1 MSPSFWPMPPGT
13 GGRILLEAHFERT
26 FGPQQGAPRLAAL
39 VRLLAQHKMA
49 VSFEMVTGESQLGC
63 RHQG

>member
-1 MSPSFWPMPPGT
+1 
-13 GGRILLEAHFERT
+13 LEAHFERT